1 MRLHGSTKI
10 MKVYFDAEFY
20 RRYKK
25 ADVRIQK
32 SVDERIRIFR
42 KNPMDPQLNNHPLRK
57 PYQGYRSIDLTAD
70 YRAIYKER
78 PQEKEIIAYFT
89 GLGNHKQLYKK

>member
-1 MRLHGSTKI
+1 

-25 ADVRIQK
+25 VDVRIQK

-42 KNPMDPQLNNHPLRK
+42 KNPIDPQLNNHPLHE
-57 PYQGYRSIDLTAD
+57 PYQGYRSIDITAD
-70 YRAIYKER
+70 YRAIYEEF
-78 PQEKEIIAYFT
+78 QEDDEEIVYFT
-89 GLGNHKQLYKK
+89 TIGTHEELYQRRER